1 VVVAAGIVALVT
13 LVPVPLSTVTD
24 GVVWAPENAFVRARA
39 DGFVERLLVPSET
52 RVSPGQPLVECS
64 DPLLPAEIKVLESKI
79 QELEAMYDAE
89 MISDRVKAARTR
101 KEIEHVTAKLEDAH
115 ERSAELTILSPCAG
129 KFVVPA
135 PQDLPGTFLER
146 GELLGYLLGQGC
158 MNVRVVVEQ
167 ADADLVRSKTRAV
180 HVRFPERL
188 DESIPAVITRE
199 VPAAT
204 DELPGRALTREG
216 GGRIAVDPRDELG
229 VKAFQKLFLVDLE
242 LPERAGYY
250 NVGGRVYARFDH
262 GEEPLVYR
270 WYREIRRLFLRR
282 FNV

>member
-1 VVVAAGIVALVT
+1 
-13 LVPVPLSTVTD
+13 
-24 GVVWAPENAFVRARA
+24 
-39 DGFVERLLVPSET
+39 
-52 RVSPGQPLVECS
+52 
-64 DPLLPAEIKVLESKI
+64 
-79 QELEAMYDAE
+79 
-89 MISDRVKAARTR
+89 
-101 KEIEHVTAKLEDAH
+101 
-115 ERSAELTILSPCAG
+115 
-129 KFVVPA
+129 
-135 PQDLPGTFLER
+135 
-146 GELLGYLLGQGC
+146 
-158 MNVRVVVEQ
+158 VVEQ